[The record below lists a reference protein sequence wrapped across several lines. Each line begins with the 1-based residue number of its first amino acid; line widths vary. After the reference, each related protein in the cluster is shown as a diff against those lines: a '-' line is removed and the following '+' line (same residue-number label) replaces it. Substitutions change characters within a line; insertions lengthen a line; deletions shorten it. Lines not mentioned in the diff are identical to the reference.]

1 MKIIGTTK
9 GGFILEASENEL
21 ANLTGYYSEY
31 QRRDKAAEKELK
43 VGDTIMVSEMYHRLY
58 VIARRR
64 GEIKTAQK
72 MLLDAAS
79 ELELVD
85 PIIAAS
91 EDPKVEQPKAA

>member
-1 MKIIGTTK
+1 MEIIGTTST
-9 GGFILEASENEL
+9 GFILKASKDEVV
-21 ANLTGYYSEY
+21 NLIGYYGEY
-31 QRRDKAAEKELK
+31 QMRDKNLALPKL
-43 VGDTIMVSEMYHRLY
+43 GDTIMVSEMYQRLY
-58 VIARRR
+58 ILARRR

-91 EDPKVEQPKAA
+91 EDPKPEQPKAA